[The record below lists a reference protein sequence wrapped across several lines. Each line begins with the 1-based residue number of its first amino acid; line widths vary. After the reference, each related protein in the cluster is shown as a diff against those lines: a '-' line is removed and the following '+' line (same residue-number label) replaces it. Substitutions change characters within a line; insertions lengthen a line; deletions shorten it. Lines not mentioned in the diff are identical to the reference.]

1 MTVVSHYMIEIIYH
15 VHNHKNRNEVIYEK
29 EVKGL
34 SIGLGVENYF
44 YLKVI
49 EKKYTKWI
57 N

>member
-15 VHNHKNRNEVIYEK
+15 VHNHKNRNEGYEK

-34 SIGLGVENYF
+34 SIGLGIENYF

-49 EKKYTKWI
+49 KKKYTK
-57 N
+57 

>member
-34 SIGLGVENYF
+34 SIGLGIENYF

-49 EKKYTKWI
+49 KKKYTK
-57 N
+57 